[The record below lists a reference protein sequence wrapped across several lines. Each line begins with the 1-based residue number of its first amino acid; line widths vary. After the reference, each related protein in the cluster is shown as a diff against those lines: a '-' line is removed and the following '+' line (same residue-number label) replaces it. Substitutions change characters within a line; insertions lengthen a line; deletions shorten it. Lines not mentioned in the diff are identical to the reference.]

1 MDKSERQCFIMLCY
15 KYTESFMPEG
25 ANVCGKKSHFPDLR
39 PIKKGDIGFLYNMSS
54 DELLG
59 VFVAKDRVKL
69 NVRDDQWWLLNVS
82 A

>member
-1 MDKSERQCFIMLCY
+1 MFAE
-15 KYTESFMPEG
+15 
-25 ANVCGKKSHFPDLR
+25 KKSHFPDLR

-69 NVRDDQWWLLNVS
+69 NVRDDQWWLRTYQLGYLIVPLEVCKGFRMHLKTYLMR
-82 A
+82 